1 MYSLFFLAVF
11 LLRFFFVPR
20 YNLTLVEDFY
30 VPSCSNGTTCV
41 GGCRSSFPLM
51 ERVVRRLLARYIGR
65 DYDGFVFTAAGT
77 PDPALAFEYS
87 LRQRKKTESSISEFR
102 LEDIMRFP
110 INKEKN
116 GGLIVSEMSADDFL
130 LKGDVGAGESQSEA
144 NQGGKQS
151 KEINS
156 QSEHSIHLRRLLTSS
171 HQLHLGSQHLRES
184 PEQHAP
190 SPQGR
195 LRLPV

>member
-1 MYSLFFLAVF
+1 
-11 LLRFFFVPR
+11 
-20 YNLTLVEDFY
+20 
-30 VPSCSNGTTCV
+30 
-41 GGCRSSFPLM
+41 M

-151 KEINS
+151 KESES
-156 QSEHSIHLRRLLTSS
+156 QSAINQSSPSICVAFSLPPTNSISAHSIYVNLLNSMLLLRKDVSAFLFDDTRHFSFLCKTQRI
-171 HQLHLGSQHLRES
+171 HCVREF
-184 PEQHAP
+184 E
-190 SPQGR
+190 
-195 LRLPV
+195 

>member
-1 MYSLFFLAVF
+1 
-11 LLRFFFVPR
+11 
-20 YNLTLVEDFY
+20 
-30 VPSCSNGTTCV
+30 
-41 GGCRSSFPLM
+41 M

-151 KEINS
+151 KESES
-156 QSEHSIHLRRLLTSS
+156 QSEASESQSTVNQNTPSICVAFSLPPTNSISAHSIYVNLLNSMLLLRKDVSAFLFDDTRHFSFLCKTQRI
-171 HQLHLGSQHLRES
+171 HCVREF
-184 PEQHAP
+184 E
-190 SPQGR
+190 
-195 LRLPV
+195 